1 MDVDKE
7 VQRLESLSKDSQA
20 NMSEIIRIYYC
31 IAKDASSAAS
41 SAVPILNK
49 LAVHLLSPAVTS
61 ISKKHRL
68 DAFSYILV
76 ANNLLDLDDV
86 KDDLENGDVLMTNAP
101 ATAIRKLKAEL
112 GVTPASAIPTAAPAT
127 QTAAQAL
134 SAPLDKLQMTMRS
147 SSYMDQAAS
156 HRDENRVAV
165 EIKNQCKDMKNLNG
179 MILYK
184 LPLKATSPFSGAASI
199 VRRFSF
205 GEPSALANKTCKTIL
220 LMGATGSGKTTMINA
235 MINYVLGVRW
245 DDPFRFILVEE
256 KETSQAFSQ
265 TREVTAYDI
274 HYRNGFRIPYSLTIV
289 DTPGFSDTEGIER
302 DQEITSAVKQFFE
315 NRNGIQE
322 LDAVGFTVQSSLPR
336 LTSSQTYIFNSVLS
350 IFGKDIGENVR
361 FLVTFADGGRPSVLA
376 AIKEAKLP
384 CLMDANK
391 DPCYQSFNNR
401 AVFVSNQT
409 PDDRLSPME
418 WDNAMQNFHSFFA
431 ELSKMPIKSLQLTKE
446 VLNSRESLHITIQ
459 GLEETI
465 QAHLM
470 KMEELRKI
478 EEIIALHKDQVNA
491 NKNFDITVKVPK
503 KKRIEVDTNQTAL
516 NCSKCEV
523 TCHYPC
529 NPNLWMGFCP
539 VFWRSEEIFHTM
551 SDMTILINDL
561 INLFNQRNTIMAA
574 VGTATAVSTDTS
586 LLVRNIFTGR
596 ACKVCPGKCA
606 TTDHAN
612 EVTKWMNFQE
622 EETRPLYDIRKKYDD
637 AMEKTLSAEELKNA
651 LQGEVVQLKFEIIK
665 AMDEIT
671 RCSNLLK
678 EMALRGDPLSTPE
691 YINLMIENENKE
703 KKPGYLE
710 RIKCFEDLLRKAEL
724 TKDVTDGGDLV
735 KKFKK

>member
-1 MDVDKE
+1 MRRSKKKIIKRKMDVDKE
-7 VQRLESLSKDSQA
+7 VQRLEDFMKDSQA
-20 NMSEIIRIYYC
+20 NLSEIIRIYYC

-49 LAVHLLSPAVTS
+49 LAVHLLSPEVTS
-61 ISKKHRL
+61 ILKKHRL

-112 GVTPASAIPTAAPAT
+112 GVTPASTIPTAAPAT
-127 QTAAQAL
+127 QTIAQAL
-134 SAPLDKLQMTMRS
+134 SAPFDKLQITMRS
-147 SSYMDQAAS
+147 SSSVDQSAS

-205 GEPSALANKTCKTIL
+205 GEPIASANKTCKTIL

-245 DDPFRFILVEE
+245 NDPFRFILVEE
-256 KETSQAFSQ
+256 KETCQAFSQ

-274 HYRNGFRIPYSLTIV
+274 HYINGFRVPYSLTIV
-289 DTPGFSDTEGIER
+289 DTPGFGDTEGIER

-322 LDAVGFTVQSSLPR
+322 LDAVGFTVQSSLAR

-384 CLMDANK
+384 CQMDANK
-391 DPCYQSFNNR
+391 DPCHQSFNNR
-401 AVFVSNQT
+401 VVFVSNQT
-409 PDDRLSPME
+409 PGDRLSPIE
-418 WDNAMQNFHSFFA
+418 WDNAMQNFNSFFS

-459 GLEETI
+459 GLEATI

-478 EEIIALHKDQVNA
+478 EEIIALHKDHVNA
-491 NKNFDITVKVPK
+491 NKNFEITVEVPK

-539 VFWRSEEIFHTM
+539 AFWRSEKIFPTM
-551 SDMTILINDL
+551 SDLTNTLMSNHTTIL
-561 INLFNQRNTIMAA
+561 NTIFDTT
-574 VGTATAVSTDTS
+574 VNTTAS
-586 LLVRNIFTGR
+586 LLSTGR
-596 ACKVCPGKCA
+596 ACKVCPVKCA
-606 TTDHAN
+606 TEDHSN
-612 EVTKWMNFQE
+612 ELTRWTYVQE
-622 EETRPLYDIRKKYDD
+622 DETRTLYDIRKKYDD
-637 AMEKTLSAEELKNA
+637 AMAKTLSAEELKNA
-651 LQGEVVQLKFEIIK
+651 LQGEAEQLKLEIIK

-671 RCSNLLK
+671 RCSNHLK
-678 EMALRGDPLSTPE
+678 KIALRGDPLSTPE
-691 YINLMIENENKE
+691 YINLMLENEKKE
-703 KKPGYLE
+703 KKPGHRE
-710 RIKCFEDLLRKAEL
+710 RIKILKDLLKKAKL
-724 TKDVTDGGDLV
+724 TKDVTDGGYLAEQ
-735 KKFKK
+735 FK

>member
-31 IAKDASSAAS
+31 IAKDASSTAS

-49 LAVHLLSPAVTS
+49 LAVHLLSSAVTS
-61 ISKKHRL
+61 ILKKHRL
-68 DAFSYILV
+68 DAFSYMLV
-76 ANNLLDLDDV
+76 ANSLLDLDDV
-86 KDDLENGDVLMTNAP
+86 KDDLENGDVLMTNAST
-101 ATAIRKLKAEL
+101 TAIRKLRAEL
-112 GVTPASAIPTAAPAT
+112 GVTPASVII
-127 QTAAQAL
+127 TAAQAL
-134 SAPLDKLQMTMRS
+134 SAPFDKLQMTMRS
-147 SSYMDQAAS
+147 SSSMDQAAPL
-156 HRDENRVAV
+156 RDENRVAV

-179 MILYK
+179 MIMYK

-205 GEPSALANKTCKTIL
+205 GEPSASANKTCKTIL

-256 KETSQAFSQ
+256 KETCQAFSQ

-274 HYRNGFRIPYSLTIV
+274 HYRNGFRVPYSLTIV
-289 DTPGFSDTEGIER
+289 DTPGFGDTEGIER

-322 LDAVGFTVQSSLPR
+322 LDAVGFTVQSSLAR

-361 FLVTFADGGRPSVLA
+361 FLVTFADGRQPPVLA
-376 AIKEAKLP
+376 AIKIANLP
-384 CLMDANK
+384 CQMDDK
-391 DPCYQSFNNR
+391 GEPCHQSFNNGVVY
-401 AVFVSNQT
+401 ASNQV
-409 PDDRLSPME
+409 PGDRLSPIE
-418 WDNAMQNFHSFFA
+418 WDNAMQNFRSFFV

-459 GLEETI
+459 GLEATI

-478 EEIIALHKDQVNA
+478 EEIIALNKEHVNA
-491 NKNFDITVKVPK
+491 NKNFEITVKVPK
-503 KKRIEVDTNQTAL
+503 KKSVEVEMYQTAL

-529 NPNLWMGFCP
+529 DPNLWTGFCP
-539 VFWRSEEIFHTM
+539 AFWRSEKIFPTM
-551 SDMTILINDL
+551 NDL
-561 INLFNQRNTIMAA
+561 TNTLMSNNTNIYNT
-574 VGTATAVSTDTS
+574 VVDTTVDTATYLFLDAVVNTTTS
-586 LLVRNIFTGR
+586 LFSSGR

-606 TTDHAN
+606 TEDHSN
-612 EVTKWMNFQE
+612 EPTRWMYVQE
-622 EETRPLYDIRKKYDD
+622 DETRTLYDIRKKYDD

-651 LQGEVVQLKFEIIK
+651 LQGEEEQLQFEIIN
-665 AMDEIT
+665 AMEVIT

-678 EMALRGDPLSTPE
+678 KIALRGDPLTTPE
-691 YINLMIENENKE
+691 YINLMIENEKKE
-703 KKPGYLE
+703 KKPGHWE
-710 RIKCFEDLLRKAEL
+710 RIKNFKDLLKKAKL
-724 TKDVTDGGDLV
+724 TKDVTDGGYLA
-735 KKFKK
+735 KQFKK

>member
-61 ISKKHRL
+61 ILKKHRL
-68 DAFSYILV
+68 DAFSYMLV
-76 ANNLLDLDDV
+76 ANSLLDLDDI
-86 KDDLENGDVLMTNAP
+86 KDDLENGDVLMTNAS
-101 ATAIRKLKAEL
+101 ATAIRKLKVEL
-112 GVTPASAIPTAAPAT
+112 GVTPASAIPMAAPAT

-134 SAPLDKLQMTMRS
+134 SAPFDKLQMTMRS
-147 SSYMDQAAS
+147 SSSMDQSAS

-184 LPLKATSPFSGAASI
+184 LPLKARPPFSGAASI

-205 GEPSALANKTCKTIL
+205 GEPSALANETCKTIL

-245 DDPFRFILVEE
+245 EDPFRFILVEE

-274 HYRNGFRIPYSLTIV
+274 HYRNGSRIPYSLTIV
-289 DTPGFSDTEGIER
+289 DTPGFGDTEGIER
-302 DQEITSAVKQFFE
+302 DQEITSAVKHFFE

-322 LDAVGFTVQSSLPR
+322 LDAVGFTVQSSLAR

-391 DPCYQSFNNR
+391 DPCHQSFNNR

-409 PDDRLSPME
+409 ADDRLSPIE
-418 WDNAMQNFHSFFA
+418 WDNAIQNFQLFFA

-446 VLNSRESLHITIQ
+446 VLNSRESLQITIQ
-459 GLEETI
+459 GLEATI

-478 EEIIALHKDQVNA
+478 EEIIALHKEHVNA
-491 NKNFDITVKVPK
+491 NKNFEITVKVPK
-503 KKRIEVDTNQTAL
+503 KKRMEVDTNQTAL

-529 NPNLWMGFCP
+529 NPFWPMSLCP
-539 VFWRSEEIFHTM
+539 AFWQLE
-551 SDMTILINDL
+551 
-561 INLFNQRNTIMAA
+561 
-574 VGTATAVSTDTS
+574 STS
-586 LLVRNIFTGR
+586 SSFSLVRNLFISVVGMVGGH
-596 ACKVCPGKCA
+596 ACKVCPENCA
-606 TTDHAN
+606 TEDHAN
-612 EVTKWMNFQE
+612 EGTRWTYVQE
-622 EETRPLYDIRKKYDD
+622 DETRTLYDIRKKYDD
-637 AMEKTLSAEELKNA
+637 AMAKTLSAEELKNA
-651 LQGEVVQLKFEIIK
+651 LQGEAEQLKFVIIK

-671 RCSNLLK
+671 RYSNLLK
-678 EMALRGDPLSTPE
+678 KIALRGDPLSTPE

-703 KKPGYLE
+703 KKPGFLE
-710 RIKCFEDLLRKAEL
+710 RIKTFKDLLKKAEL
-724 TKDVTDGGDLV
+724 TKDVTDGGELA

>member
-20 NMSEIIRIYYC
+20 NMSEIIRIYRC
-31 IAKDASSAAS
+31 IAKDASTDAYN
-41 SAVPILNK
+41 AVPILNK
-49 LAVHLLSPAVTS
+49 LAVHLLSPEVTS
-61 ISKKHRL
+61 ILKKHRL

-76 ANNLLDLDDV
+76 ANSLLDLDDV

-101 ATAIRKLKAEL
+101 ATDIRKLKAEL
-112 GVTPASAIPTAAPAT
+112 GVTPAVAIPTAAPAT

-134 SAPLDKLQMTMRS
+134 SAPLDKLQITMRS
-147 SSYMDQAAS
+147 SSSVDEAAS

-165 EIKNQCKDMKNLNG
+165 EIKNQCKDMRNLNG

-184 LPLKATSPFSGAASI
+184 LPLTATSPFSGAASI

-245 DDPFRFILVEE
+245 DDPFRFILIDEDV
-256 KETSQAFSQ
+256 TSQAFSQ

-274 HYRNGFRIPYSLTIV
+274 HYRNGFRVPYSLTIV
-289 DTPGFSDTEGIER
+289 DTPGFGDTEGIER
-302 DQEITSAVKQFFE
+302 DQEITSVVKQFFE
-315 NRNGIQE
+315 NRDGIQE
-322 LDAVGFTVQSSLPR
+322 LDAVGFVVQSALAR

-361 FLVTFADGGRPSVLA
+361 FLVTFADGRQPPVLA
-376 AIKEAKLP
+376 AIKIANLP
-384 CLMDANK
+384 CQMDDK
-391 DPCYQSFNNR
+391 GEPCHQSFNNG
-401 AVFVSNQT
+401 VVCTSNQV
-409 PDDRLSPME
+409 PGDRLSPIE
-418 WDNAMQNFHSFFA
+418 WDNAMQNFRSFFV

-459 GLEETI
+459 GLEATI

-478 EEIIALHKDQVNA
+478 EEIIALNKEHVNA
-491 NKNFDITVKVPK
+491 NKNFEITVKVPK
-503 KKRIEVDTNQTAL
+503 KKSVEVEMYQTAL

-529 NPNLWMGFCP
+529 DPNLWTGFCP
-539 VFWRSEEIFHTM
+539 AFWRSEKLYGINV
-551 SDMTILINDL
+551 SDLTNNVTTLLSSNYTNIYNTILDTTVN
-561 INLFNQRNTIMAA
+561 
-574 VGTATAVSTDTS
+574 TATS
-586 LLVRNIFTGR
+586 LFSSGR

-606 TTDHAN
+606 TEDHSN
-612 EVTKWMNFQE
+612 EPTRWMYVQE
-622 EETRPLYDIRKKYDD
+622 DETRTLYDIRKKYDD

-651 LQGEVVQLKFEIIK
+651 LQGEAEQLRFEIFK

-678 EMALRGDPLSTPE
+678 KIALRGDPLTTPE
-691 YINLMIENENKE
+691 YINLMIENEKKE
-703 KKPGYLE
+703 KKPGHWE
-710 RIKCFEDLLRKAEL
+710 RIKSFKDLLKKAKL
-724 TKDVTDGGDLV
+724 TKDVTDGGYLA
-735 KKFKK
+735 KQFKK

>member
-1 MDVDKE
+1 
-7 VQRLESLSKDSQA
+7 
-20 NMSEIIRIYYC
+20 
-31 IAKDASSAAS
+31 
-41 SAVPILNK
+41 
-49 LAVHLLSPAVTS
+49 
-61 ISKKHRL
+61 
-68 DAFSYILV
+68 
-76 ANNLLDLDDV
+76 
-86 KDDLENGDVLMTNAP
+86 MTNAP